1 MTIDPAHPVPPVLPR
16 YAGPNQI
23 PPHIPKGLI
32 RSIGLTTGAEFL
44 ASPHDF
50 MAKLHEKQPPIFYDV
65 NDFCNAWQIIKHE
78 DALFAL
84 RHPEYFSNEGATPF
98 PRDPDDYFYFIP
110 IEIDPPQHRKYRN
123 IVDPLFSPQGVLRLE
138 GLIRQ
143 RARDL
148 LDQFAGTGEC
158 EFTTAFGR
166 PLPVSVFLDIM
177 GLPQDMRDT
186 FVQWAVDLLHSQDR
200 ETMGKAMRLISAYI
214 KQAIAEKRAKP
225 DDGVVSRI
233 AHAAPDGIP
242 LSDKEVF
249 GFVIFLFIGGLDT
262 VFATLNNIWLWLAQN
277 PERCQEIIN
286 RPQDINAIV
295 EELLRRWSV
304 TFSGRVVAKDVE
316 LRGVKM
322 KAGDRVTSILPACNF
337 DPEVF
342 PDPLKVDFDRP
353 RKTILAFTVGVHSCM
368 GGHLA
373 RLEVKIALQEWLS
386 RIPQFAV
393 KPGRKIEYR
402 PGGVVGPKYLPL
414 VW

>member
-225 DDGVVSRI
+225 DDGV
-233 AHAAPDGIP
+233 
-242 LSDKEVF
+242 
-249 GFVIFLFIGGLDT
+249 
-262 VFATLNNIWLWLAQN
+262 
-277 PERCQEIIN
+277 
-286 RPQDINAIV
+286 
-295 EELLRRWSV
+295 
-304 TFSGRVVAKDVE
+304 
-316 LRGVKM
+316 
-322 KAGDRVTSILPACNF
+322 
-337 DPEVF
+337 
-342 PDPLKVDFDRP
+342 
-353 RKTILAFTVGVHSCM
+353 
-368 GGHLA
+368 
-373 RLEVKIALQEWLS
+373 
-386 RIPQFAV
+386 
-393 KPGRKIEYR
+393 
-402 PGGVVGPKYLPL
+402 
-414 VW
+414 